1 TDPDL
6 IVLDL
11 MLPGRSGLDLLGEIR
26 GVGGHERTPIVVI
39 SAWAHSDEAAVAA
52 GADRF
57 VAKPCDRDELN
68 TTVADLLETDGD
80 RSGSGRAS
88 RKHGRR
94 IALGAGDRG
103 QRRARRRRRRAVR
116 RPGLA

>member
-1 TDPDL
+1 MLERTPERVGRFLDEHATRALSESEHVQALKLLESTNPDL

-57 VAKPCDRDELN
+57 VAKPFDPDELN
-68 TTVADLLETDGD
+68 TTIADLLESDG
-80 RSGSGRAS
+80 
-88 RKHGRR
+88 H
-94 IALGAGDRG
+94 RG
-103 QRRARRRRRRAVR
+103 
-116 RPGLA
+116 